1 MTRIN
6 TIDPKMLHT
15 KHLVA
20 EYRELPRIFGLVE
33 YAIQKKLDY
42 KKNMPKDY
50 VLGKGHVTF
59 FYDKL
64 DYLAKRHEKLVQE
77 MIERGYKPNYTGSLK
92 ELWKDK
98 IPERMWNDYTPTS
111 HAIEINQERINQRLT
126 SMKGK

>member
-42 KKNMPKDY
+42 KKNMPVDY
-50 VLGKGHVTF
+50 VIGKGHVTF

-64 DYLAKRHEKLVQE
+64 DYLAKRHKTLVDE
-77 MIERGYKPNYTGSLK
+77 MLERGYKPNYTGSLK

-98 IPERMWNDYTPTS
+98 IPEQMWNDYEPTS
-111 HAIEINQERINQRLT
+111 NAIAINQERINQRLAT
-126 SMKGK
+126 MKGK